1 VSDEAREPP
10 PPREPEESSLDRFLE
25 PFFTDSGLWP
35 TVFVAAAIGAVFGA
49 AIVLMALRARNL
61 FALAALALL
70 VVMSGD
76 VLQRDVQRRRLG
88 RASRVVLVLWT
99 LVALTAGGALAVGIF

>member
-1 VSDEAREPP
+1 MSGDAREPP
-10 PPREPEESSLDRFLE
+10 PAREPEESSLDRFLE

-35 TVFVAAAIGAVFGA
+35 TVFVAGGIVATFGA

-76 VLQRDVQRRRLG
+76 VLQRDLRQRRLG
-88 RASRVVLVLWT
+88 RASRVVLALWSLVT
-99 LVALTAGGALAVGIF
+99 LTAAGALTLGIF